1 MNRFLPQILFF
12 AISTFTVNSIA
23 AEWTLEDC
31 LKRAEEASLT
41 LKVSKLSEEQAS
53 VAIKTAKI
61 DRYPSLSANIN
72 NTLYDN
78 PFVEGPLDHYRL
90 SLGISGSVVLWNG
103 GATSLSVE
111 TAQIGKQEAEMRT
124 ALTALNLQVS
134 VLENYYALLTANE
147 KIEVAKKALEISE
160 AEKENQFKLFEAGN
174 ITKRDL
180 VLAEADAAQKKVS
193 LLSAEQAKTNAETS
207 LRQLLEIPREE
218 EFSIKAE
225 NMENLTPD
233 SLEKISSIDSL
244 LKEAKQN
251 NPNLVADSLATLSAE
266 KNVKL
271 AGKNSSISV
280 TLGAQ
285 AGTGLQ
291 AWESDGYK
299 NQLKYGYNHSITL
312 GINIPI
318 IDKGATTNKV
328 LTAQIQSERS
338 KITQQETMKA
348 LENLI
353 EQLYLNA
360 IAAENQWQAALL
372 QVEANEAAFKVADD
386 QKNLGAITY
395 TDYLSYKADLET
407 SKITLTQA
415 KFSALLA
422 RSLLKLYCK

>member
-1 MNRFLPQILFF
+1 MKLPQQKASLIILLIAVSAF
-12 AISTFTVNSIA
+12 AA
-23 AEWTLEDC
+23 DWTLEDC
-31 LKRAEEASLT
+31 LKQAEEASLS
-41 LKVSKLSEEQAS
+41 LKVSKLGEEQAAI
-53 VAIKTAKI
+53 AIKTAKT

-78 PFVEGPLDHYRL
+78 PFVEGPKDHYRL
-90 SLGISGSVVLWNG
+90 SLGISGSIVLWNG

-111 TAQIGKQEAEMRT
+111 TAQIDKQEAEMRT
-124 ALTALNLQVS
+124 ALASLNLRVS
-134 VLENYYALLTANE
+134 VLDAYYAYLTANE
-147 KIEVAKKALEISE
+147 KIEIAKKALEISE

-180 VLAEADAAQKKVS
+180 VLAEADAAQKQVS
-193 LLSAEQAKTNAETS
+193 LLTAEQAKTNAETT

-218 EFSIKAE
+218 EFRIIAE
-225 NMENLTPD
+225 NLDSLTPK
-233 SLEKISSIDSL
+233 SLEEIPSLDSILNLAKSS
-244 LKEAKQN
+244 

-291 AWESDGYK
+291 AWESDGYG
-299 NQLKYGYNHSITL
+299 NQLKYGYNHSVTL

-318 IDKGATTNKV
+318 IDKGSTTNKV
-328 LTAQIQSERS
+328 LNAQIQSERS
-338 KITQQETMKA
+338 KITQQETLKA
-348 LENLI
+348 LENLM

-360 IAAENQWQAALL
+360 MAAENQWKAAML
-372 QVEANEAAFKVADD
+372 QVQANEAAFQVADD

-415 KFSALLA
+415 KYSALLA
-422 RSLLKLYCK
+422 RSLLKLYCE

>member
-1 MNRFLPQILFF
+1 MKLPQQKASLIILLTAVSAF
-12 AISTFTVNSIA
+12 AA
-23 AEWTLEDC
+23 DWTLEDC
-31 LKRAEEASLT
+31 LKRAEEASLS
-41 LKVSKLSEEQAS
+41 LKVSKLGEEQAAI
-53 VAIKTAKI
+53 AIKTAKT

-78 PFVEGPLDHYRL
+78 PFVEGPKDHYRL
-90 SLGISGSVVLWNG
+90 SLGISGSIVLWNG

-111 TAQIGKQEAEMRT
+111 TAQIDKQEAEMRT
-124 ALTALNLQVS
+124 ALASLNLRVS
-134 VLENYYALLTANE
+134 VLDAYYAYLTANE
-147 KIEVAKKALEISE
+147 KIEIAKKALEISE

-180 VLAEADAAQKKVS
+180 VLAEADAAQKQVS
-193 LLSAEQAKTNAETS
+193 LLTAEQAKTNAETT

-218 EFSIKAE
+218 EFRIIAE
-225 NMENLTPD
+225 NLDSLTPE
-233 SLEKISSIDSL
+233 SLEEIPSLDSILNLAKSS
-244 LKEAKQN
+244 

-291 AWESDGYK
+291 AWESDGYG
-299 NQLKYGYNHSITL
+299 NQLKYGYNHSVTL

-318 IDKGATTNKV
+318 IDKGSTTNKV
-328 LTAQIQSERS
+328 LNAQIQSERS
-338 KITQQETMKA
+338 KITQQETLKA
-348 LENLI
+348 LENLM

-360 IAAENQWQAALL
+360 MAAENQWKAAML
-372 QVEANEAAFKVADD
+372 QVQANEAAFQVADD

-415 KFSALLA
+415 KYSALLA
-422 RSLLKLYCK
+422 RSLLKLYCE

>member
-1 MNRFLPQILFF
+1 MKLPQPKTSLIILLTAVSVF
-12 AISTFTVNSIA
+12 AA
-23 AEWTLEDC
+23 DWTLEDC
-31 LKRAEEASLT
+31 LKRAEEASLS
-41 LKVSKLSEEQAS
+41 LKVSKLGEEQAAI
-53 VAIKTAKI
+53 AIKTAKT

-78 PFVEGPLDHYRL
+78 PFVEGPKDHYRL
-90 SLGISGSVVLWNG
+90 SLGISGSIVLWNG

-111 TAQIGKQEAEMRT
+111 TAQIDKQEAEMRT
-124 ALTALNLQVS
+124 ALASLNLRVS
-134 VLENYYALLTANE
+134 VLDAYYAYLTANE
-147 KIEVAKKALEISE
+147 KIEIAKKALEISE

-180 VLAEADAAQKKVS
+180 VLAEADAAQKHVS
-193 LLSAEQAKTNAETS
+193 LLTAEQAKTNAETT

-218 EFSIKAE
+218 EFRIIAE
-225 NMENLTPD
+225 NLDSLTPE
-233 SLEKISSIDSL
+233 SLEEIPSLDSILNLAKSS
-244 LKEAKQN
+244 

-285 AGTGLQ
+285 VGTGLQ
-291 AWESDGYK
+291 AWESDGYG
-299 NQLKYGYNHSITL
+299 NQLKYGYNHSVTL

-318 IDKGATTNKV
+318 IDKGSTTNKV
-328 LTAQIQSERS
+328 LNAQIQSERS
-338 KITQQETMKA
+338 KITQQETLKA
-348 LENLI
+348 LENLM

-360 IAAENQWQAALL
+360 MAAENQWKAAML
-372 QVEANEAAFKVADD
+372 QVQANEAAFQVADD

-415 KFSALLA
+415 KYSALLA
-422 RSLLKLYCK
+422 RSLLKLYCE

>member
-1 MNRFLPQILFF
+1 MKLLQQKASLIILLIAVSAF
-12 AISTFTVNSIA
+12 AA
-23 AEWTLEDC
+23 DWTLEDC
-31 LKRAEEASLT
+31 LKRAEEASLS
-41 LKVSKLSEEQAS
+41 LKVSKLGEEQAAI
-53 VAIKTAKI
+53 AIKTAKT

-78 PFVEGPLDHYRL
+78 PFVEGPKDHYRL
-90 SLGISGSVVLWNG
+90 SLGISGSIVLWNG

-111 TAQIGKQEAEMRT
+111 TAQIDKQEAEMRT
-124 ALTALNLQVS
+124 ALASLNLRVS
-134 VLENYYALLTANE
+134 VLDAYYAYLTANE
-147 KIEVAKKALEISE
+147 KIEIAKKALEISE

-180 VLAEADAAQKKVS
+180 VLAEADAAQKQVS
-193 LLSAEQAKTNAETS
+193 LLTAEQAKINAETT

-218 EFSIKAE
+218 EFRIIAE
-225 NMENLTPD
+225 NLDSLTPE
-233 SLEKISSIDSL
+233 SLEEIPSLDSILNLAKSS
-244 LKEAKQN
+244 

-291 AWESDGYK
+291 AWESDGYG
-299 NQLKYGYNHSITL
+299 NQLKYGYNHSVTL

-318 IDKGATTNKV
+318 IDKGSTTNKV
-328 LTAQIQSERS
+328 LNAQIQSERS
-338 KITQQETMKA
+338 KITQQETLKA
-348 LENLI
+348 LENLM

-360 IAAENQWQAALL
+360 MAAENQWKAAML
-372 QVEANEAAFKVADD
+372 QVQANEAAFQVADD

-415 KFSALLA
+415 KYSALLA
-422 RSLLKLYCK
+422 RSLLKLYCE

>member
-1 MNRFLPQILFF
+1 MKLSQQKASLIILLIAVSAF
-12 AISTFTVNSIA
+12 AA
-23 AEWTLEDC
+23 DWTLEDC
-31 LKRAEEASLT
+31 LKRAEEASLS
-41 LKVSKLSEEQAS
+41 LKVSKLGEEQAAI
-53 VAIKTAKI
+53 AIKTAKT

-78 PFVEGPLDHYRL
+78 PFVEGPKDHYRL
-90 SLGISGSVVLWNG
+90 SLGISGSIILWNG

-111 TAQIGKQEAEMRT
+111 TAQIDKQEAEMRT
-124 ALTALNLQVS
+124 ALASLNLRVS
-134 VLENYYALLTANE
+134 VLDAYYAYLTANE
-147 KIEVAKKALEISE
+147 KIEIAKKALEISE

-180 VLAEADAAQKKVS
+180 VLAEADAAQKQVS
-193 LLSAEQAKTNAETS
+193 LLTAEQAKTNAETT

-218 EFSIKAE
+218 EFRIIAE
-225 NMENLTPD
+225 NLDSLTPE
-233 SLEKISSIDSL
+233 SLEEIPSLDSILNLAKSS
-244 LKEAKQN
+244 

-291 AWESDGYK
+291 AWESDGYG

-318 IDKGATTNKV
+318 IDKGSTTNKV
-328 LTAQIQSERS
+328 LNAQIQSERS
-338 KITQQETMKA
+338 KITQQETLKA
-348 LENLI
+348 LENLM

-360 IAAENQWQAALL
+360 MAAENQWKAAML
-372 QVEANEAAFKVADD
+372 QVQANEAAFQVADD

-415 KFSALLA
+415 KYSALLA
-422 RSLLKLYCK
+422 RSLLKLYCE

>member
-1 MNRFLPQILFF
+1 MKIPQPKASLIILLTAVSVF
-12 AISTFTVNSIA
+12 AA
-23 AEWTLEDC
+23 DWTLEDC
-31 LKRAEEASLT
+31 LKRAEEASLS
-41 LKVSKLSEEQAS
+41 LKVSKLGEEQAAI
-53 VAIKTAKI
+53 AIKTAKT

-78 PFVEGPLDHYRL
+78 PFVEGPKDHYRL
-90 SLGISGSVVLWNG
+90 SLGISGSIVLWNG

-111 TAQIGKQEAEMRT
+111 TAQIDKQEAEMRT
-124 ALTALNLQVS
+124 ALASLNLRVS
-134 VLENYYALLTANE
+134 VLDAYYAYLTANE
-147 KIEVAKKALEISE
+147 KIEIAKKALEISE

-180 VLAEADAAQKKVS
+180 VLAEADAAQKQVS
-193 LLSAEQAKTNAETS
+193 LLTAEQAKTNAETT

-218 EFSIKAE
+218 EFRIIAE
-225 NMENLTPD
+225 NLDSLTPE
-233 SLEKISSIDSL
+233 SLEEIPSLDSILNLAKSS
-244 LKEAKQN
+244 

-291 AWESDGYK
+291 AWESDGYG
-299 NQLKYGYNHSITL
+299 NQLKYGYNHSVTL

-318 IDKGATTNKV
+318 IDKGSTTNKV
-328 LTAQIQSERS
+328 LNAQIQSERS
-338 KITQQETMKA
+338 KITQQETLKA
-348 LENLI
+348 LENLM

-360 IAAENQWQAALL
+360 MAAENQWKAAML
-372 QVEANEAAFKVADD
+372 QVQANEAAFQVADD

-415 KFSALLA
+415 KYSALLA
-422 RSLLKLYCK
+422 RSLLKLYCE

>member
-1 MNRFLPQILFF
+1 MKLPQQKASLIILLIAVSAF
-12 AISTFTVNSIA
+12 AA
-23 AEWTLEDC
+23 DWTLEDC
-31 LKRAEEASLT
+31 LKRAEEASLS
-41 LKVSKLSEEQAS
+41 LKVSKLGEEQAAI
-53 VAIKTAKI
+53 AIKTAKT

-78 PFVEGPLDHYRL
+78 PFVEGPKDHYRL
-90 SLGISGSVVLWNG
+90 SLGISGSIVLWNG

-111 TAQIGKQEAEMRT
+111 TAQIDKQEAEMRT
-124 ALTALNLQVS
+124 ALASLNLRVS
-134 VLENYYALLTANE
+134 VLDAYYAYLTANE
-147 KIEVAKKALEISE
+147 KIEIAKKALEISE

-180 VLAEADAAQKKVS
+180 VLAEADAAQKQVS
-193 LLSAEQAKTNAETS
+193 LLTAEQAKTNAETT
-207 LRQLLEIPREE
+207 LRQLLEITREE
-218 EFSIKAE
+218 EFRIIAE
-225 NMENLTPD
+225 NLDSLTPE
-233 SLEKISSIDSL
+233 SLEEIPSLDSILNLAKSS
-244 LKEAKQN
+244 

-291 AWESDGYK
+291 AWESDGYG
-299 NQLKYGYNHSITL
+299 NQLKYGYNHSVTL

-318 IDKGATTNKV
+318 IDKGSTTNKV
-328 LTAQIQSERS
+328 LNAQIQSERS
-338 KITQQETMKA
+338 KITQQETLKA
-348 LENLI
+348 LENLM

-360 IAAENQWQAALL
+360 MAAENQWKAAML
-372 QVEANEAAFKVADD
+372 QVQANEAAFQVADD

-415 KFSALLA
+415 KYSALLA
-422 RSLLKLYCK
+422 RSLLKLYCE

>member
-1 MNRFLPQILFF
+1 MKLPQPKASLIILLTAVSVF
-12 AISTFTVNSIA
+12 AA
-23 AEWTLEDC
+23 DWTLEDC
-31 LKRAEEASLT
+31 LKRAEEASLS
-41 LKVSKLSEEQAS
+41 LKVSKLGEEQAAI
-53 VAIKTAKI
+53 AIKTAKT

-78 PFVEGPLDHYRL
+78 PFVEGPKDHYRL
-90 SLGISGSVVLWNG
+90 SLGISGSIVLWNG

-111 TAQIGKQEAEMRT
+111 TAQIDKQEAEMRT
-124 ALTALNLQVS
+124 ALASLNLRVS
-134 VLENYYALLTANE
+134 VLDAYYAYLTANE
-147 KIEVAKKALEISE
+147 KIEIAKKALEISE

-180 VLAEADAAQKKVS
+180 VLAEADAAQKQVS
-193 LLSAEQAKTNAETS
+193 LLTAEQAKTNAETT

-218 EFSIKAE
+218 EFRIIAE
-225 NMENLTPD
+225 NLDSLTPE
-233 SLEKISSIDSL
+233 SLEEIPSLDSILNLAKSS
-244 LKEAKQN
+244 

-291 AWESDGYK
+291 AWESDGYV

-318 IDKGATTNKV
+318 IDKGSTTNKV
-328 LTAQIQSERS
+328 LNAQIQSERS
-338 KITQQETMKA
+338 KITQQETLKA
-348 LENLI
+348 LENLM

-360 IAAENQWQAALL
+360 MAAENQWKAAML
-372 QVEANEAAFKVADD
+372 QVQANEAAFQVADD

-415 KFSALLA
+415 KYSALLA
-422 RSLLKLYCK
+422 RSLLKLYCE

>member
-1 MNRFLPQILFF
+1 MKLPQPKASLIILLTAVSVF
-12 AISTFTVNSIA
+12 AA
-23 AEWTLEDC
+23 DWTLEDC
-31 LKRAEEASLT
+31 LKRAEEASLS
-41 LKVSKLSEEQAS
+41 LKVSKLGEEQAAI
-53 VAIKTAKI
+53 AIKTAKT

-78 PFVEGPLDHYRL
+78 PFVEGPKDHYRL
-90 SLGISGSVVLWNG
+90 SLGISGSIVLWNG

-111 TAQIGKQEAEMRT
+111 TAQIDKQEAEMRT
-124 ALTALNLQVS
+124 ALASLNLRVS
-134 VLENYYALLTANE
+134 VLDAYYAYLTANE
-147 KIEVAKKALEISE
+147 KIEIAKKALEISE

-180 VLAEADAAQKKVS
+180 VLAEADAAQKQVS
-193 LLSAEQAKTNAETS
+193 LLTAEQAKTNAETT

-218 EFSIKAE
+218 EFRIIAE
-225 NMENLTPD
+225 NLDSLTPE
-233 SLEKISSIDSL
+233 SLEEIPSLDSILNLAKSS
-244 LKEAKQN
+244 

-291 AWESDGYK
+291 AWESDGYG
-299 NQLKYGYNHSITL
+299 NQLKYGYNHSVTL

-318 IDKGATTNKV
+318 IDKGSTTNKV
-328 LTAQIQSERS
+328 LNAQIQSERS
-338 KITQQETMKA
+338 KITQQETLKA
-348 LENLI
+348 LENLM

-360 IAAENQWQAALL
+360 MAAENQWKAAML
-372 QVEANEAAFKVADD
+372 QVQANEAAFQVADD

-415 KFSALLA
+415 KYSALLA
-422 RSLLKLYCK
+422 RSLLKLYCE

>member
-1 MNRFLPQILFF
+1 MKLLLQKASLIILLIAVSAF
-12 AISTFTVNSIA
+12 AA
-23 AEWTLEDC
+23 DWTLEDC
-31 LKRAEEASLT
+31 LKRAEEASLS
-41 LKVSKLSEEQAS
+41 LKVSKLGEEQAAI
-53 VAIKTAKI
+53 AIKTAKT

-78 PFVEGPLDHYRL
+78 PFVEGPKDHYRL
-90 SLGISGSVVLWNG
+90 SLGISGSIVLWNG

-111 TAQIGKQEAEMRT
+111 TAQIDKQEAEMRT
-124 ALTALNLQVS
+124 ALASLNLRVS
-134 VLENYYALLTANE
+134 VLDAYYAYLTANE
-147 KIEVAKKALEISE
+147 KIEIAKKALEISE

-180 VLAEADAAQKKVS
+180 VLAEADAAQKHVS
-193 LLSAEQAKTNAETS
+193 LLTAEQAKTNAETT

-218 EFSIKAE
+218 EFRIIAE
-225 NMENLTPD
+225 NLDSLTPE
-233 SLEKISSIDSL
+233 SLEEIPSLDSILNLAKSS
-244 LKEAKQN
+244 

-291 AWESDGYK
+291 AWESDGYG
-299 NQLKYGYNHSITL
+299 NQLKYGYNHSVTL

-318 IDKGATTNKV
+318 IDKGSTTNKV
-328 LTAQIQSERS
+328 LNAQIQSERS
-338 KITQQETMKA
+338 KITQQETLKA
-348 LENLI
+348 LENLM

-360 IAAENQWQAALL
+360 MAAENQWKAAML
-372 QVEANEAAFKVADD
+372 QVQANEAAFQVADD

-415 KFSALLA
+415 KYSALLA
-422 RSLLKLYCK
+422 RSLLKLYCE

>member
-1 MNRFLPQILFF
+1 MKLSQQKASLIILLIAVSAF
-12 AISTFTVNSIA
+12 AA
-23 AEWTLEDC
+23 DWTLEDC
-31 LKRAEEASLT
+31 LKRAEEASLS
-41 LKVSKLSEEQAS
+41 LKVSKLGEEQAAI
-53 VAIKTAKI
+53 AIKTAKT

-78 PFVEGPLDHYRL
+78 PFVEGPKDHYRL
-90 SLGISGSVVLWNG
+90 SLGISGSIILWNG

-111 TAQIGKQEAEMRT
+111 TAQIDKQEAEMRT
-124 ALTALNLQVS
+124 ALASLNLRVS
-134 VLENYYALLTANE
+134 VLDAYYAYLTANE
-147 KIEVAKKALEISE
+147 KIEIAKKALEISE

-180 VLAEADAAQKKVS
+180 VLAEADAAQKQVS
-193 LLSAEQAKTNAETS
+193 LLTAEQAKTNAETT

-218 EFSIKAE
+218 EFRIIAE
-225 NMENLTPD
+225 NLDSLTPE
-233 SLEKISSIDSL
+233 SLEEIPSLDSILNLAKSS
-244 LKEAKQN
+244 

-291 AWESDGYK
+291 AWESDGYG
-299 NQLKYGYNHSITL
+299 NQLKYGYNHSVTL

-318 IDKGATTNKV
+318 IDKGSTTNKV
-328 LTAQIQSERS
+328 LNAQIQSERS
-338 KITQQETMKA
+338 KITQQETLKA
-348 LENLI
+348 LENLM

-360 IAAENQWQAALL
+360 MAAENQWKAAML
-372 QVEANEAAFKVADD
+372 QVQANEAAFQVADD

-415 KFSALLA
+415 KYSALLA
-422 RSLLKLYCK
+422 RSLLKLYCE

>member
-1 MNRFLPQILFF
+1 MKLPQQKASLIILLI
-12 AISTFTVNSIA
+12 AISAFA
-23 AEWTLEDC
+23 ADWTLEDC
-31 LKRAEEASLT
+31 LKRAEEASLS
-41 LKVSKLSEEQAS
+41 LKVSKLGEEQAAI
-53 VAIKTAKI
+53 AIKTAKT

-78 PFVEGPLDHYRL
+78 PFVEGPKDHYRL
-90 SLGISGSVVLWNG
+90 SLGISGSIVLWNG

-111 TAQIGKQEAEMRT
+111 TAQIDKQEAEMRT
-124 ALTALNLQVS
+124 ALASLNLRVS
-134 VLENYYALLTANE
+134 VLDAYYAYLTANE
-147 KIEVAKKALEISE
+147 KIEIAKKALEISE

-180 VLAEADAAQKKVS
+180 VLAEADAAQKQVS
-193 LLSAEQAKTNAETS
+193 LLTAEQAKTNAETT

-218 EFSIKAE
+218 EFRIIAE
-225 NMENLTPD
+225 NLDSLTPE
-233 SLEKISSIDSL
+233 SLEEIPSLDSILNLAKSS
-244 LKEAKQN
+244 
-251 NPNLVADSLATLSAE
+251 NPNLVADSLATLSAK

-291 AWESDGYK
+291 AWESDGYG
-299 NQLKYGYNHSITL
+299 NQLKYGYNHSVTL

-318 IDKGATTNKV
+318 IDKGSTTNKV
-328 LTAQIQSERS
+328 LNAQIQSERS
-338 KITQQETMKA
+338 KITQQETLKA
-348 LENLI
+348 LENLM

-360 IAAENQWQAALL
+360 MAAENQWKAAML
-372 QVEANEAAFKVADD
+372 QVQANEAAIQVADD

-415 KFSALLA
+415 KYSALLA

>member
-1 MNRFLPQILFF
+1 MKLPQPKASLIILFTAVSVF
-12 AISTFTVNSIA
+12 AA
-23 AEWTLEDC
+23 DWTLEDC
-31 LKRAEEASLT
+31 LKRAEEASLS
-41 LKVSKLSEEQAS
+41 LKVSKLGEEQAAI
-53 VAIKTAKI
+53 AIKTAKT

-78 PFVEGPLDHYRL
+78 PFVEGPKDHYRL
-90 SLGISGSVVLWNG
+90 SLGISGSIVLWNG

-111 TAQIGKQEAEMRT
+111 TAQIDKQEAEMRT
-124 ALTALNLQVS
+124 ALASLNLRVS
-134 VLENYYALLTANE
+134 VLDAYYAYLTANE
-147 KIEVAKKALEISE
+147 KIEIAKKALEISE

-180 VLAEADAAQKKVS
+180 VLAEADAAQKQVS
-193 LLSAEQAKTNAETS
+193 LLTAEQAKTNAETT

-218 EFSIKAE
+218 EFRIIAE
-225 NMENLTPD
+225 NLDSLTPE
-233 SLEKISSIDSL
+233 SLEEIPSLDSILNLAKSS
-244 LKEAKQN
+244 

-291 AWESDGYK
+291 AWESDGYG
-299 NQLKYGYNHSITL
+299 NQLKYGYNHSVTL

-318 IDKGATTNKV
+318 IDKGSTTNKV
-328 LTAQIQSERS
+328 LNAQIQSERS
-338 KITQQETMKA
+338 KITQQETLKA
-348 LENLI
+348 LENLM

-360 IAAENQWQAALL
+360 MAAENQWKAAML
-372 QVEANEAAFKVADD
+372 QVQANEAAFQVADD

-415 KFSALLA
+415 KYSALLA
-422 RSLLKLYCK
+422 RSLLKLYCE

>member
-1 MNRFLPQILFF
+1 MKLPQPKASLIILLIAVSAF
-12 AISTFTVNSIA
+12 AA
-23 AEWTLEDC
+23 DWTLEDC
-31 LKRAEEASLT
+31 LKRAEEASLS
-41 LKVSKLSEEQAS
+41 LKVSKLGEEQAAI
-53 VAIKTAKI
+53 AIKTAKT

-78 PFVEGPLDHYRL
+78 PFVEGPKDHYRL
-90 SLGISGSVVLWNG
+90 SLGISGSIVLWNG

-111 TAQIGKQEAEMRT
+111 TAQIDKQEAEMRT
-124 ALTALNLQVS
+124 ALASLNLRVS
-134 VLENYYALLTANE
+134 VLDAYYAYLTANE
-147 KIEVAKKALEISE
+147 KIEIAKKALEISE

-180 VLAEADAAQKKVS
+180 VLAEADAAQKQVS
-193 LLSAEQAKTNAETS
+193 LLTAEQAKTNAETT

-218 EFSIKAE
+218 EFRIIAE
-225 NMENLTPD
+225 NLDSLTPE
-233 SLEKISSIDSL
+233 SLEEIPSLDSILNLAKSS
-244 LKEAKQN
+244 

-291 AWESDGYK
+291 AWESDGYG

-318 IDKGATTNKV
+318 IDKGSTTNKV
-328 LTAQIQSERS
+328 LNAQIQSERS
-338 KITQQETMKA
+338 KITQQETLKA
-348 LENLI
+348 LENLM

-360 IAAENQWQAALL
+360 MAAENQWKAAML
-372 QVEANEAAFKVADD
+372 QVQANEAAFQVADD

-415 KFSALLA
+415 KYSALLA
-422 RSLLKLYCK
+422 RSLLKLYCE

>member
-1 MNRFLPQILFF
+1 MKLLQQKASLIILLIAVSAF
-12 AISTFTVNSIA
+12 AA
-23 AEWTLEDC
+23 DWTLEDC
-31 LKRAEEASLT
+31 LKRAEEASLS
-41 LKVSKLSEEQAS
+41 LKVSKLGEEQAAI
-53 VAIKTAKI
+53 AIKTAKT

-78 PFVEGPLDHYRL
+78 PFVEGPKDHYRL
-90 SLGISGSVVLWNG
+90 SLGISGSIVLWNG

-111 TAQIGKQEAEMRT
+111 TAQIDKQEAEMRT
-124 ALTALNLQVS
+124 ALASLNLRVS
-134 VLENYYALLTANE
+134 VLDAYYAYLTANE
-147 KIEVAKKALEISE
+147 KIEITKKALEISE

-180 VLAEADAAQKKVS
+180 VLAEADAAQKHVS
-193 LLSAEQAKTNAETS
+193 LLTAEQAKTNAETT

-218 EFSIKAE
+218 EFRIIAE
-225 NMENLTPD
+225 NLDSLTPE
-233 SLEKISSIDSL
+233 SLEEIPSLDSILNLAKSS
-244 LKEAKQN
+244 

-291 AWESDGYK
+291 AWESDGYG
-299 NQLKYGYNHSITL
+299 NQLKYGYNHSVTL

-318 IDKGATTNKV
+318 IDKGSTTNKV
-328 LTAQIQSERS
+328 LNAQIQSERS
-338 KITQQETMKA
+338 KITQQETLKA
-348 LENLI
+348 LENLM

-360 IAAENQWQAALL
+360 MAAENQWKAAML
-372 QVEANEAAFKVADD
+372 QVQANEAAFQVADD

-415 KFSALLA
+415 KYSALLA
-422 RSLLKLYCK
+422 RSLLKLYCE

>member
-1 MNRFLPQILFF
+1 MKLPQPKASLIILLTAVSVF
-12 AISTFTVNSIA
+12 AA
-23 AEWTLEDC
+23 DWTLEDC
-31 LKRAEEASLT
+31 LKRAEEASLS
-41 LKVSKLSEEQAS
+41 LKVSKLGEEQAAI
-53 VAIKTAKI
+53 AIKTAKT

-78 PFVEGPLDHYRL
+78 PFVEGPKDHYRL
-90 SLGISGSVVLWNG
+90 SLGISGSIVLWNG

-111 TAQIGKQEAEMRT
+111 TAQIDKQEAEMRT
-124 ALTALNLQVS
+124 ALASLNLRVS
-134 VLENYYALLTANE
+134 VLDAYYAYLTANE
-147 KIEVAKKALEISE
+147 KIEIAKKALEISE

-180 VLAEADAAQKKVS
+180 VLAEADAAQKQVS
-193 LLSAEQAKTNAETS
+193 LLTAEQAKTNAETT

-218 EFSIKAE
+218 EFRIIAE
-225 NMENLTPD
+225 NLDSLTPE
-233 SLEKISSIDSL
+233 SLEEIPSLDSILNLAKSS
-244 LKEAKQN
+244 

-291 AWESDGYK
+291 AWESDGYG

-318 IDKGATTNKV
+318 IDKGSTTNKV
-328 LTAQIQSERS
+328 LNAQIQSERS
-338 KITQQETMKA
+338 KITQQETLKA
-348 LENLI
+348 LENLM

-360 IAAENQWQAALL
+360 MAAENQWKAAIL
-372 QVEANEAAFKVADD
+372 QVQANEAAFQVADD

-415 KFSALLA
+415 KYSALLA
-422 RSLLKLYCK
+422 RSLLKLYCE

>member
-1 MNRFLPQILFF
+1 MKLLQQKASLIILLTAVSVF
-12 AISTFTVNSIA
+12 AA
-23 AEWTLEDC
+23 DWTLEDC
-31 LKRAEEASLT
+31 LKRAEEASLS
-41 LKVSKLSEEQAS
+41 LKVSKLGEEQAAI
-53 VAIKTAKI
+53 AIKTAKT

-78 PFVEGPLDHYRL
+78 PFVEGPKDHYRL
-90 SLGISGSVVLWNG
+90 SLGISGSIVLWNG

-111 TAQIGKQEAEMRT
+111 TAQIDKQEAEMRT
-124 ALTALNLQVS
+124 ALASLNLRVS
-134 VLENYYALLTANE
+134 VLDAYYAYLTANE
-147 KIEVAKKALEISE
+147 KIEIAKKALEISE

-180 VLAEADAAQKKVS
+180 VLAEADAAQKQVS
-193 LLSAEQAKTNAETS
+193 LLTAEQAKTNAETT

-218 EFSIKAE
+218 EFRIIAE
-225 NMENLTPD
+225 NLDSLTPE
-233 SLEKISSIDSL
+233 SLEEIPSLDSILNLAKSS
-244 LKEAKQN
+244 

-291 AWESDGYK
+291 AWESDGYG
-299 NQLKYGYNHSITL
+299 NQLKYGYNHSVTL

-318 IDKGATTNKV
+318 IDKGSTTNKV
-328 LTAQIQSERS
+328 LNAQIQSERS
-338 KITQQETMKA
+338 KITQQETLKA
-348 LENLI
+348 LENLM

-360 IAAENQWQAALL
+360 MAAENQWKAAML
-372 QVEANEAAFKVADD
+372 QVQANEAAFQVADD

-415 KFSALLA
+415 KYSALLA
-422 RSLLKLYCK
+422 RSLLKLYCE

>member
-1 MNRFLPQILFF
+1 MKLPQPKASLIILLTAVSVF
-12 AISTFTVNSIA
+12 AA
-23 AEWTLEDC
+23 DWTLEDC
-31 LKRAEEASLT
+31 LKRAEEASLS
-41 LKVSKLSEEQAS
+41 LKVSKLGEEQAAI
-53 VAIKTAKI
+53 AIKTAKT

-78 PFVEGPLDHYRL
+78 PFVEGPKDHYRL
-90 SLGISGSVVLWNG
+90 SLGISGSIVLWNG

-111 TAQIGKQEAEMRT
+111 TAQIDKQEAEMRT
-124 ALTALNLQVS
+124 ALASLNLRVS
-134 VLENYYALLTANE
+134 VLDAYYAYLTANE
-147 KIEVAKKALEISE
+147 KIEIAKKALEISE

-180 VLAEADAAQKKVS
+180 VLAEADAAQKQVS
-193 LLSAEQAKTNAETS
+193 LLTAEQAKTNAETT

-218 EFSIKAE
+218 EFRIIAE
-225 NMENLTPD
+225 NLDSLTPE
-233 SLEKISSIDSL
+233 SLEEIPSLDSILNLAKSS
-244 LKEAKQN
+244 

-291 AWESDGYK
+291 AWESDGYG
-299 NQLKYGYNHSITL
+299 NQLKYGYNHSVTL

-318 IDKGATTNKV
+318 IDKGSTTNKV
-328 LTAQIQSERS
+328 LNAQIQSERS
-338 KITQQETMKA
+338 KITQQETLKA
-348 LENLI
+348 LENLM

-360 IAAENQWQAALL
+360 MAAENQWKAAML
-372 QVEANEAAFKVADD
+372 QVQANEAAFQVADD

-415 KFSALLA
+415 KYSALLA

>member
-1 MNRFLPQILFF
+1 MKLPQQKASLIILLIAVSAF
-12 AISTFTVNSIA
+12 AA
-23 AEWTLEDC
+23 DWTLEDC
-31 LKRAEEASLT
+31 LKRAEEASLS
-41 LKVSKLSEEQAS
+41 LKVSKLGEEQAAI
-53 VAIKTAKI
+53 AIKTAKT

-78 PFVEGPLDHYRL
+78 PFVEGPKDHYRL
-90 SLGISGSVVLWNG
+90 SLGISGSIVLWNG

-111 TAQIGKQEAEMRT
+111 TAQIDKQEAEMRT
-124 ALTALNLQVS
+124 ALASLNLRVS
-134 VLENYYALLTANE
+134 VLDAYYAYLTANE
-147 KIEVAKKALEISE
+147 KIEIAKKALEISE

-180 VLAEADAAQKKVS
+180 VLAEADAAQKQVS
-193 LLSAEQAKTNAETS
+193 LLTAEQAKTNAETT

-218 EFSIKAE
+218 EFRIIAE
-225 NMENLTPD
+225 NLDSLTPE
-233 SLEKISSIDSL
+233 SLEEIPSLDSILNLAKSS
-244 LKEAKQN
+244 

-291 AWESDGYK
+291 AWESDGYG

-318 IDKGATTNKV
+318 IDKGSTTNKV
-328 LTAQIQSERS
+328 LNAQIQSERS
-338 KITQQETMKA
+338 KITQQETLKA
-348 LENLI
+348 LENLM

-360 IAAENQWQAALL
+360 MAAENQWKAAML
-372 QVEANEAAFKVADD
+372 QVQANEAAFQVADD

-415 KFSALLA
+415 KYSALLA
-422 RSLLKLYCK
+422 RSLLKLYCE

>member
-1 MNRFLPQILFF
+1 MKLPQPKASLIILLTAVSVF
-12 AISTFTVNSIA
+12 AA
-23 AEWTLEDC
+23 DWTLEDC
-31 LKRAEEASLT
+31 LKRAEEASLS
-41 LKVSKLSEEQAS
+41 LKVSKLGEEQAAI
-53 VAIKTAKI
+53 AIKTAKT

-78 PFVEGPLDHYRL
+78 PFVEGPKDHYRL
-90 SLGISGSVVLWNG
+90 SLGISGSIVLWNG

-111 TAQIGKQEAEMRT
+111 TAQIDKQEAEMRT
-124 ALTALNLQVS
+124 ALASLNLRVS
-134 VLENYYALLTANE
+134 VLDAYYAYLTANE
-147 KIEVAKKALEISE
+147 KIEIAKKALEISE

-180 VLAEADAAQKKVS
+180 VLAEADAAQKQVS
-193 LLSAEQAKTNAETS
+193 LLTAEQAKTNAETT

-218 EFSIKAE
+218 EFRIIAE
-225 NMENLTPD
+225 NLDSLTPE
-233 SLEKISSIDSL
+233 SLEEIPSLDSILSLAKSS
-244 LKEAKQN
+244 

-291 AWESDGYK
+291 AWESDGYG

-318 IDKGATTNKV
+318 IDKGSTTNKV
-328 LTAQIQSERS
+328 LNAQIQSERS
-338 KITQQETMKA
+338 KITQQETLKA
-348 LENLI
+348 LENLM

-360 IAAENQWQAALL
+360 MAAENQWKAAML
-372 QVEANEAAFKVADD
+372 QVQANEAAFQVADD

-415 KFSALLA
+415 KYSALLA
-422 RSLLKLYCK
+422 RSLLKLYCE

>member
-1 MNRFLPQILFF
+1 MKLPQPKASLIILLTAVSVF
-12 AISTFTVNSIA
+12 AA
-23 AEWTLEDC
+23 DWTLEDC
-31 LKRAEEASLT
+31 LKRAEEASLS
-41 LKVSKLSEEQAS
+41 LKVSKLGEEQAAI
-53 VAIKTAKI
+53 AIKTAKT

-78 PFVEGPLDHYRL
+78 PFVEGPKDHYRL
-90 SLGISGSVVLWNG
+90 SLGISGSIVLWNG

-111 TAQIGKQEAEMRT
+111 TAQIDKQEAEMRT
-124 ALTALNLQVS
+124 ALASLNLRVS
-134 VLENYYALLTANE
+134 VLDAYYAYLTANE
-147 KIEVAKKALEISE
+147 KIEIAKKALEISE

-180 VLAEADAAQKKVS
+180 VLAEADAAQKQVS
-193 LLSAEQAKTNAETS
+193 LLTAEQAKTNAETT

-218 EFSIKAE
+218 EFRIIAE
-225 NMENLTPD
+225 NLDSLTPE
-233 SLEKISSIDSL
+233 SLEEIPSLDSILNLAKSS
-244 LKEAKQN
+244 

-291 AWESDGYK
+291 AWESDGYG

-318 IDKGATTNKV
+318 IDKGSTTNKV
-328 LTAQIQSERS
+328 LNAQIQSERS
-338 KITQQETMKA
+338 KITQQETLKA
-348 LENLI
+348 LENLM

-360 IAAENQWQAALL
+360 MAAENQWKAAML
-372 QVEANEAAFKVADD
+372 QVQANEAAFQVADD

-415 KFSALLA
+415 KYSALLA
-422 RSLLKLYCK
+422 RSLLKLYCE

>member
-1 MNRFLPQILFF
+1 MKLSQQKASLIILLIAVSAF
-12 AISTFTVNSIA
+12 AA
-23 AEWTLEDC
+23 DWTLEDC
-31 LKRAEEASLT
+31 LKRAEEASLS
-41 LKVSKLSEEQAS
+41 LKVSKLGEEQAAI
-53 VAIKTAKI
+53 AIKTAKT

-78 PFVEGPLDHYRL
+78 PFVEGPKDHYRL
-90 SLGISGSVVLWNG
+90 SLGISGSIILWNG

-111 TAQIGKQEAEMRT
+111 TAQIDKQEAEMRT
-124 ALTALNLQVS
+124 ALASLNLRVS
-134 VLENYYALLTANE
+134 VLDAYYAYLTANE
-147 KIEVAKKALEISE
+147 KIEIAKKALEISE

-180 VLAEADAAQKKVS
+180 VLAEADAAQKQVS
-193 LLSAEQAKTNAETS
+193 LLTAEQAKTNAETT

-218 EFSIKAE
+218 EFRIIAE
-225 NMENLTPD
+225 NLDSLTPE
-233 SLEKISSIDSL
+233 SLEEIPSLDSILNLAKSS
-244 LKEAKQN
+244 

-291 AWESDGYK
+291 AWESDGYG
-299 NQLKYGYNHSITL
+299 NQLKYGYNHSVTL

-318 IDKGATTNKV
+318 IDKGSTTNKV
-328 LTAQIQSERS
+328 LNAQIQSERS
-338 KITQQETMKA
+338 KITQQETLKA
-348 LENLI
+348 LENLM

-360 IAAENQWQAALL
+360 MAAENQWKAAML
-372 QVEANEAAFKVADD
+372 QVQANEAAFQVADD

-415 KFSALLA
+415 KYSALLA

>member
-1 MNRFLPQILFF
+1 MKLLQQKASLIILLIAVSAF
-12 AISTFTVNSIA
+12 AA
-23 AEWTLEDC
+23 DWTLEDC
-31 LKRAEEASLT
+31 LKRAEEASLS
-41 LKVSKLSEEQAS
+41 LKVSKLGEEQAAI
-53 VAIKTAKI
+53 AIKTAKT

-78 PFVEGPLDHYRL
+78 PFVEGPKDHYRL
-90 SLGISGSVVLWNG
+90 SLGISGSIVLWNG

-111 TAQIGKQEAEMRT
+111 TAQIDKQEAEMRT
-124 ALTALNLQVS
+124 ALASLNLRVS
-134 VLENYYALLTANE
+134 VLDAYYAYLTANE
-147 KIEVAKKALEISE
+147 KIEIAKKALEISE

-180 VLAEADAAQKKVS
+180 VLAEADAAQKQVS
-193 LLSAEQAKTNAETS
+193 LLTAEQAKTNAETT

-218 EFSIKAE
+218 EFRIIAE
-225 NMENLTPD
+225 NLDSLTPE
-233 SLEKISSIDSL
+233 SLEEIPSLDSILNLAKSS
-244 LKEAKQN
+244 

-291 AWESDGYK
+291 AWESDGYG

-318 IDKGATTNKV
+318 IDKGSTTNKV
-328 LTAQIQSERS
+328 LNAQIQSERS
-338 KITQQETMKA
+338 KITQQETLKA
-348 LENLI
+348 LENLM

-360 IAAENQWQAALL
+360 MAAENQWKAAML
-372 QVEANEAAFKVADD
+372 QVQANEAAFQVADD

-415 KFSALLA
+415 KYSALLA
-422 RSLLKLYCK
+422 RSLLKLYCE

>member
-1 MNRFLPQILFF
+1 MKLPQQKASLIILLIAVSAF
-12 AISTFTVNSIA
+12 AA
-23 AEWTLEDC
+23 DWTLEDC
-31 LKRAEEASLT
+31 LKRAEEASLS
-41 LKVSKLSEEQAS
+41 LKVSKLGEEQAAI
-53 VAIKTAKI
+53 AIKTAKT

-78 PFVEGPLDHYRL
+78 PFVEGPKDHYRL
-90 SLGISGSVVLWNG
+90 SLGISGSIVLWNG

-111 TAQIGKQEAEMRT
+111 TAQIDKQEAEMRT
-124 ALTALNLQVS
+124 ALASLNLRVS
-134 VLENYYALLTANE
+134 VLDAYYAYLTANE
-147 KIEVAKKALEISE
+147 KIEIAKKALEISE

-180 VLAEADAAQKKVS
+180 VLAEADAAQKQVS
-193 LLSAEQAKTNAETS
+193 LLTAEQAKTNAETT

-218 EFSIKAE
+218 EFRIIAE
-225 NMENLTPD
+225 NLDSLTPK
-233 SLEKISSIDSL
+233 SLEEIPSLDSILNLAKSS
-244 LKEAKQN
+244 

-291 AWESDGYK
+291 AWESDGYG
-299 NQLKYGYNHSITL
+299 NQLKYGYNHSVTL

-318 IDKGATTNKV
+318 IDKGSTTNKV
-328 LTAQIQSERS
+328 LNAQIQSERS
-338 KITQQETMKA
+338 KITQQETLKA
-348 LENLI
+348 LENLM

-360 IAAENQWQAALL
+360 MAAENQWKTAML
-372 QVEANEAAFKVADD
+372 QVQANEAAFQVADD

-415 KFSALLA
+415 KYSALLA
-422 RSLLKLYCK
+422 RSLLKLYCE

>member
-1 MNRFLPQILFF
+1 MKLLQQKASLIILLIAVSAF
-12 AISTFTVNSIA
+12 AA
-23 AEWTLEDC
+23 DWTLEDC
-31 LKRAEEASLT
+31 LKRAEEASLS
-41 LKVSKLSEEQAS
+41 LKVSKLGEEQAAI
-53 VAIKTAKI
+53 AIKTAKT

-78 PFVEGPLDHYRL
+78 PFVEGPKDHYRL
-90 SLGISGSVVLWNG
+90 SLGISGSIILWNG

-111 TAQIGKQEAEMRT
+111 TAQIDKQEAEMRT
-124 ALTALNLQVS
+124 ALASLNLRVS
-134 VLENYYALLTANE
+134 VLDAYYAYLTANE
-147 KIEVAKKALEISE
+147 KIEIAKKALEISE

-180 VLAEADAAQKKVS
+180 VLAEADAAQKQVS
-193 LLSAEQAKTNAETS
+193 LLTAEQAKTNAETT

-218 EFSIKAE
+218 EFRIIAE
-225 NMENLTPD
+225 NLDSLTPE
-233 SLEKISSIDSL
+233 SLEEIPSLDSILNLAKSS
-244 LKEAKQN
+244 

-291 AWESDGYK
+291 AWESDGYG

-318 IDKGATTNKV
+318 IDKGSTTNKV
-328 LTAQIQSERS
+328 LNAQIQSERS
-338 KITQQETMKA
+338 KITQQETLKA
-348 LENLI
+348 LENLM

-360 IAAENQWQAALL
+360 MAAENQWKAAML
-372 QVEANEAAFKVADD
+372 QVQANEAAFQVADD

-415 KFSALLA
+415 KYSALLA
-422 RSLLKLYCK
+422 RSLLKLYCE

>member
-1 MNRFLPQILFF
+1 MKLPQPKASLIILLTAVSVF
-12 AISTFTVNSIA
+12 AA
-23 AEWTLEDC
+23 DWTLEDC
-31 LKRAEEASLT
+31 LKRAEEASLS
-41 LKVSKLSEEQAS
+41 LKVSKLGEEQAAI
-53 VAIKTAKI
+53 AIKTAKT

-78 PFVEGPLDHYRL
+78 PFVEGPKDHYRL
-90 SLGISGSVVLWNG
+90 SLGISGSIILWNG

-111 TAQIGKQEAEMRT
+111 TAQIDKQEAEMRT
-124 ALTALNLQVS
+124 ALASLNLRVS
-134 VLENYYALLTANE
+134 VLDAYYAYLTANE
-147 KIEVAKKALEISE
+147 KIEIAKKALEISE

-180 VLAEADAAQKKVS
+180 VLAEADAAQKQVS
-193 LLSAEQAKTNAETS
+193 LLTAEQAKTNAETT

-218 EFSIKAE
+218 EFRIIAE
-225 NMENLTPD
+225 NLDSLTPE
-233 SLEKISSIDSL
+233 SLEEIPSLDSILNLAKSS
-244 LKEAKQN
+244 

-291 AWESDGYK
+291 AWESDGYG
-299 NQLKYGYNHSITL
+299 NQLKYGYNHSVTL

-318 IDKGATTNKV
+318 IDKGSTTNKV
-328 LTAQIQSERS
+328 LNAQIQSERS
-338 KITQQETMKA
+338 KITQQETLKA
-348 LENLI
+348 LENLM

-360 IAAENQWQAALL
+360 MAAENQWKAAML
-372 QVEANEAAFKVADD
+372 QVQANEAAFQVADD
-386 QKNLGAITY
+386 QRNLGAITY

-415 KFSALLA
+415 KYSALLA
-422 RSLLKLYCK
+422 RSLLKLYCE

>member
-1 MNRFLPQILFF
+1 MKLLQQKASLIILLIAVSAF
-12 AISTFTVNSIA
+12 AA
-23 AEWTLEDC
+23 DWTLEDC
-31 LKRAEEASLT
+31 LKRAEEASLS
-41 LKVSKLSEEQAS
+41 LKVSKLGEEQAAI
-53 VAIKTAKI
+53 AIKTAKT

-78 PFVEGPLDHYRL
+78 PFVEGPKDHYRL
-90 SLGISGSVVLWNG
+90 SLGISGSIILWNG

-111 TAQIGKQEAEMRT
+111 TAQIDKQEAEMRT
-124 ALTALNLQVS
+124 ALASLNLRVS
-134 VLENYYALLTANE
+134 VLDAYYAYLTANE
-147 KIEVAKKALEISE
+147 KIEIAKKALEISE

-180 VLAEADAAQKKVS
+180 VLAEADAAQKQVS
-193 LLSAEQAKTNAETS
+193 LLTAEQAKTNAETT

-218 EFSIKAE
+218 EFRIIAE
-225 NMENLTPD
+225 NLDSLTPE
-233 SLEKISSIDSL
+233 SLEEIPSLDSILNLAKSS
-244 LKEAKQN
+244 

-291 AWESDGYK
+291 AWESDGYG
-299 NQLKYGYNHSITL
+299 NQLKYGYNHSVTL

-318 IDKGATTNKV
+318 IDKGSTTNKV
-328 LTAQIQSERS
+328 LNAQIQSERS
-338 KITQQETMKA
+338 KITQQETLKA
-348 LENLI
+348 LENLM

-360 IAAENQWQAALL
+360 MAAENQWKAAML
-372 QVEANEAAFKVADD
+372 QVQANEAAFQVADD

-415 KFSALLA
+415 KYSALLA

>member
-1 MNRFLPQILFF
+1 MKLPQPKASLIILLTAVSAF
-12 AISTFTVNSIA
+12 AA
-23 AEWTLEDC
+23 DWTLEDC
-31 LKRAEEASLT
+31 LKRAEEASLS
-41 LKVSKLSEEQAS
+41 LKVSKLGEEQAAI
-53 VAIKTAKI
+53 AIKTAKT

-78 PFVEGPLDHYRL
+78 PFVEGPKDHYRL
-90 SLGISGSVVLWNG
+90 SLGISGSIILWNG

-111 TAQIGKQEAEMRT
+111 TAQIDKQEAEMRT
-124 ALTALNLQVS
+124 ALASLNLRVS
-134 VLENYYALLTANE
+134 VLDAYYAYLTANE
-147 KIEVAKKALEISE
+147 KIEIAKKALEISE

-180 VLAEADAAQKKVS
+180 VLAEADAAQKQVS
-193 LLSAEQAKTNAETS
+193 LLTAEQAKTNAETT

-218 EFSIKAE
+218 EFRIIAE
-225 NMENLTPD
+225 NLDSLTPE
-233 SLEKISSIDSL
+233 SLEEIPSLDSILNLAKSS
-244 LKEAKQN
+244 

-291 AWESDGYK
+291 AWESDGYG

-318 IDKGATTNKV
+318 IDKGSTTNKV
-328 LTAQIQSERS
+328 LNAQIQSERS
-338 KITQQETMKA
+338 KITQQETLKA
-348 LENLI
+348 LENLM

-360 IAAENQWQAALL
+360 MAAENQWKAAML
-372 QVEANEAAFKVADD
+372 QVQANEAAFQVADD

-415 KFSALLA
+415 KYSALLA
-422 RSLLKLYCK
+422 RSLLKLYCE

>member
-1 MNRFLPQILFF
+1 MKLPQPKASLIILLTAVSVF
-12 AISTFTVNSIA
+12 AA
-23 AEWTLEDC
+23 DWTLEDC
-31 LKRAEEASLT
+31 LKRAEEASLS
-41 LKVSKLSEEQAS
+41 LKVSKLGEEQAAI
-53 VAIKTAKI
+53 AIKTAKT

-78 PFVEGPLDHYRL
+78 PFVEGPKDHYRL
-90 SLGISGSVVLWNG
+90 SLGISGSIVLWNG

-111 TAQIGKQEAEMRT
+111 TAQIDKQEAEMRT
-124 ALTALNLQVS
+124 ALASLNLRVS
-134 VLENYYALLTANE
+134 VLDAYYAYLTANE
-147 KIEVAKKALEISE
+147 KIEIAKKALEISE

-180 VLAEADAAQKKVS
+180 VLAEADAAQKQVS
-193 LLSAEQAKTNAETS
+193 LLTAEQAKTNAETT

-218 EFSIKAE
+218 EFRIIAE
-225 NMENLTPD
+225 NLDSLTPE
-233 SLEKISSIDSL
+233 SLEEIPSLDSILSLAKSS
-244 LKEAKQN
+244 

-291 AWESDGYK
+291 AWESDGYG
-299 NQLKYGYNHSITL
+299 NQLKYGYNHSVTL

-318 IDKGATTNKV
+318 IDKGSTTNKV
-328 LTAQIQSERS
+328 LNAQIQSERS
-338 KITQQETMKA
+338 KITQQETLKA
-348 LENLI
+348 LENLM

-360 IAAENQWQAALL
+360 MAAENQWKAAML
-372 QVEANEAAFKVADD
+372 QVQANEAAFQVADD

-415 KFSALLA
+415 KYSALLA
-422 RSLLKLYCK
+422 RSLLKLYCE

>member
-1 MNRFLPQILFF
+1 MKLPQPKASLIILLTAASVF
-12 AISTFTVNSIA
+12 AA
-23 AEWTLEDC
+23 DWTLEDC
-31 LKRAEEASLT
+31 LKRAEEASLS
-41 LKVSKLSEEQAS
+41 LKVSKLDEEQAAI
-53 VAIKTAKI
+53 AIKTAKT

-78 PFVEGPLDHYRL
+78 PFVEGPKDHYRL
-90 SLGISGSVVLWNG
+90 SLGISGSIVLWNG

-111 TAQIGKQEAEMRT
+111 TAQIDKQEAEMRT
-124 ALTALNLQVS
+124 ALASLNLRVS
-134 VLENYYALLTANE
+134 VLDAYYAYLTANE
-147 KIEVAKKALEISE
+147 KIEIAKKALEISE

-180 VLAEADAAQKKVS
+180 VLAEADAAQKQVS
-193 LLSAEQAKTNAETS
+193 LLTAEQAKTNAETT

-218 EFSIKAE
+218 EFRIIAE
-225 NMENLTPD
+225 NLDSLTPE
-233 SLEKISSIDSL
+233 SLEEIPSLDSILNLAKSS
-244 LKEAKQN
+244 

-291 AWESDGYK
+291 AWESDGYG
-299 NQLKYGYNHSITL
+299 NQLKYGYNHSVTL

-318 IDKGATTNKV
+318 IDKGSTTNKV
-328 LTAQIQSERS
+328 LNAQIQSERS
-338 KITQQETMKA
+338 KITQQETLKA
-348 LENLI
+348 LENLM

-360 IAAENQWQAALL
+360 MAAENQWKAAML
-372 QVEANEAAFKVADD
+372 QVQANEAAFQVADD

-415 KFSALLA
+415 KYSALLA
-422 RSLLKLYCK
+422 KSLLKLYCE

>member
-1 MNRFLPQILFF
+1 MKLPQPKASLIILLTAVSAF
-12 AISTFTVNSIA
+12 AA
-23 AEWTLEDC
+23 DWTLEDC
-31 LKRAEEASLT
+31 LKRAEEASLS
-41 LKVSKLSEEQAS
+41 LKVSKLGEEQAAI
-53 VAIKTAKI
+53 AIKTAKT

-78 PFVEGPLDHYRL
+78 PFVEGPKDHYRL
-90 SLGISGSVVLWNG
+90 SLGISGSIVLWNG

-111 TAQIGKQEAEMRT
+111 TAQIDKQEAEMRT
-124 ALTALNLQVS
+124 ALASLNLRVS
-134 VLENYYALLTANE
+134 VLDAYYAYLTANE
-147 KIEVAKKALEISE
+147 KIEIAKKALEISE

-180 VLAEADAAQKKVS
+180 VLAEADAAQKQVS
-193 LLSAEQAKTNAETS
+193 LLTAEQAKTNAETT

-218 EFSIKAE
+218 EFRIIAE
-225 NMENLTPD
+225 NLDSLTPE
-233 SLEKISSIDSL
+233 SLEEIPSLDSILNLAKSS
-244 LKEAKQN
+244 

-291 AWESDGYK
+291 AWESDGYG
-299 NQLKYGYNHSITL
+299 NQLKYGYNHSVTL

-318 IDKGATTNKV
+318 IDKGSTTNKV
-328 LTAQIQSERS
+328 LNAQIQSERS
-338 KITQQETMKA
+338 KITQQETLKA
-348 LENLI
+348 LENLM

-360 IAAENQWQAALL
+360 MAAENQWKAAML
-372 QVEANEAAFKVADD
+372 QVQANEAAFQVADD

-415 KFSALLA
+415 KYSALLA
-422 RSLLKLYCK
+422 RSLLKLYCE

>member
-1 MNRFLPQILFF
+1 MKLPQQKASLIILLTAVSVF
-12 AISTFTVNSIA
+12 AA
-23 AEWTLEDC
+23 DWTLEDC
-31 LKRAEEASLT
+31 LKRAEEASLS
-41 LKVSKLSEEQAS
+41 LKVSKLGEEQAAI
-53 VAIKTAKI
+53 AIKTAKT

-78 PFVEGPLDHYRL
+78 PFVEGPKDHYRL
-90 SLGISGSVVLWNG
+90 SLGISGSIVLWNG

-111 TAQIGKQEAEMRT
+111 TAHIDKQEAEMRT
-124 ALTALNLQVS
+124 ALASLNLRVS
-134 VLENYYALLTANE
+134 VLDAYYAYLTANE
-147 KIEVAKKALEISE
+147 KIEIAKKALEISE

-180 VLAEADAAQKKVS
+180 VLAEADAAQKQVS
-193 LLSAEQAKTNAETS
+193 LLTAEQAKTNAETT

-218 EFSIKAE
+218 EFRIIAE
-225 NMENLTPD
+225 NLDSLTPE
-233 SLEKISSIDSL
+233 SLEEIPSLDSILNLAKSS
-244 LKEAKQN
+244 

-291 AWESDGYK
+291 AWESDGYG
-299 NQLKYGYNHSITL
+299 NQLKYGYNHSVTL

-318 IDKGATTNKV
+318 IDKGSTTNKV
-328 LTAQIQSERS
+328 LNAQIQSERS
-338 KITQQETMKA
+338 KITQQETLKA
-348 LENLI
+348 LENLM

-360 IAAENQWQAALL
+360 MAAENQWKAAML
-372 QVEANEAAFKVADD
+372 QVQANEAAFQVADD

-415 KFSALLA
+415 KYSALLA
-422 RSLLKLYCK
+422 RSLLKLYCE

>member
-1 MNRFLPQILFF
+1 MKLPQPKASLIILLIAVSAF
-12 AISTFTVNSIA
+12 AA
-23 AEWTLEDC
+23 DWTLEDC
-31 LKRAEEASLT
+31 LKRAEEASLS
-41 LKVSKLSEEQAS
+41 LKVSKLGEEQAAI
-53 VAIKTAKI
+53 AIKTAKT

-78 PFVEGPLDHYRL
+78 PFVEGPKDHYRL
-90 SLGISGSVVLWNG
+90 SLGISGSIVLWNG

-111 TAQIGKQEAEMRT
+111 TAQIDKQEAEMRT
-124 ALTALNLQVS
+124 ALASLNLRVS
-134 VLENYYALLTANE
+134 VLDAYYAYLTANE
-147 KIEVAKKALEISE
+147 KIEIAKKALEISE

-180 VLAEADAAQKKVS
+180 VLAEADAAQKQVS
-193 LLSAEQAKTNAETS
+193 LLTAEQAKTNAETT

-218 EFSIKAE
+218 EFRIIAE
-225 NMENLTPD
+225 NLDSLTPE
-233 SLEKISSIDSL
+233 SLEEIPSLDSIL
-244 LKEAKQN
+244 NLAKN
-251 NPNLVADSLATLSAE
+251 SNPNLVADSLATLSAE

-291 AWESDGYK
+291 AWESDGYG
-299 NQLKYGYNHSITL
+299 NQLKYGYNHSVTL

-318 IDKGATTNKV
+318 IDKGSTTNKV
-328 LTAQIQSERS
+328 LNAQIQSERS
-338 KITQQETMKA
+338 KITQQETLKA
-348 LENLI
+348 LENLM

-360 IAAENQWQAALL
+360 MAAENQWKAAML
-372 QVEANEAAFKVADD
+372 QVQANEAAFQVADD

-415 KFSALLA
+415 KYSALLA
-422 RSLLKLYCK
+422 RSLLKLYCE

>member
-1 MNRFLPQILFF
+1 MKLPQQKASLIILLIAVSAF
-12 AISTFTVNSIA
+12 AA
-23 AEWTLEDC
+23 DWTLEDC
-31 LKRAEEASLT
+31 LKRAEEASLS
-41 LKVSKLSEEQAS
+41 LKVSKLGEEQAAI
-53 VAIKTAKI
+53 AIKTAKT

-78 PFVEGPLDHYRL
+78 PFVEGPKDHYRL
-90 SLGISGSVVLWNG
+90 SLGISGSIVLWNG

-111 TAQIGKQEAEMRT
+111 TAQIDKQEAEMRT
-124 ALTALNLQVS
+124 ALASLNLRVS
-134 VLENYYALLTANE
+134 VLDAYYAYLTANE
-147 KIEVAKKALEISE
+147 KIEITKKALEISE

-180 VLAEADAAQKKVS
+180 VLAEADAAQKHVS
-193 LLSAEQAKTNAETS
+193 LLTAEQAKTNAETT

-218 EFSIKAE
+218 EFRIIAE
-225 NMENLTPD
+225 NLDSLTPE
-233 SLEKISSIDSL
+233 SLEEIPSLDSILNLAKSS
-244 LKEAKQN
+244 

-291 AWESDGYK
+291 AWESDGYG
-299 NQLKYGYNHSITL
+299 NQLKYGYNHSVTL

-318 IDKGATTNKV
+318 IDKGSTTNKV
-328 LTAQIQSERS
+328 LNAQIQSERS
-338 KITQQETMKA
+338 KITQQETLKA
-348 LENLI
+348 LENLM

-360 IAAENQWQAALL
+360 MAAENQWKAAML
-372 QVEANEAAFKVADD
+372 QVQANEAAFQVADD

-415 KFSALLA
+415 KYSALLA
-422 RSLLKLYCK
+422 RSLLKLYCE

>member
-1 MNRFLPQILFF
+1 MKLPQQKASLIILLIAVSAF
-12 AISTFTVNSIA
+12 AA
-23 AEWTLEDC
+23 DWTLEDC
-31 LKRAEEASLT
+31 LKQAEEASLS
-41 LKVSKLSEEQAS
+41 LKVSKLGEEQAAI
-53 VAIKTAKI
+53 AIKTAKT

-78 PFVEGPLDHYRL
+78 PFVEGPKDHYRL
-90 SLGISGSVVLWNG
+90 SLGISGSIVLWNG

-111 TAQIGKQEAEMRT
+111 TAQIDKQEAEMRT
-124 ALTALNLQVS
+124 ALASLNLRVS
-134 VLENYYALLTANE
+134 VLDAYYAYLTANE
-147 KIEVAKKALEISE
+147 KIEIAKKALEISE

-180 VLAEADAAQKKVS
+180 VLAEADAAQKQVS
-193 LLSAEQAKTNAETS
+193 LLTAEQAKTNAETT

-218 EFSIKAE
+218 EFRIIAE
-225 NMENLTPD
+225 NLDSLTPE
-233 SLEKISSIDSL
+233 SLEEIPSLDSILNLAKSS
-244 LKEAKQN
+244 

-291 AWESDGYK
+291 AWESDGYG
-299 NQLKYGYNHSITL
+299 NQLKYGYNHSVTL

-318 IDKGATTNKV
+318 IDKGSTTNKV
-328 LTAQIQSERS
+328 LNAQIQSERS
-338 KITQQETMKA
+338 KITQQETLKA
-348 LENLI
+348 LENLM

-360 IAAENQWQAALL
+360 MAAENQWKAAML
-372 QVEANEAAFKVADD
+372 QVQANEAAFQVADD

-415 KFSALLA
+415 KYSALLA
-422 RSLLKLYCK
+422 RSLLKLYCE

>member
-1 MNRFLPQILFF
+1 MKLPQQKASLIILLIAVSAF
-12 AISTFTVNSIA
+12 AA
-23 AEWTLEDC
+23 DWTLEDC
-31 LKRAEEASLT
+31 LKRAEEASLS
-41 LKVSKLSEEQAS
+41 LKVSKLGEEQAAI
-53 VAIKTAKI
+53 AIKTAKT

-78 PFVEGPLDHYRL
+78 PFVEGPKDHYRL
-90 SLGISGSVVLWNG
+90 SLGISGSIVLWNG

-111 TAQIGKQEAEMRT
+111 TAQIDKQEAEMRT
-124 ALTALNLQVS
+124 ALASLNLRVS
-134 VLENYYALLTANE
+134 VLDAYYAYLTANE
-147 KIEVAKKALEISE
+147 KIEIAKKALEISE

-180 VLAEADAAQKKVS
+180 VLAEADAAQKQVS
-193 LLSAEQAKTNAETS
+193 LLTAEQAKTNAETT

-218 EFSIKAE
+218 EFRIIAE
-225 NMENLTPD
+225 NLDSLTPE
-233 SLEKISSIDSL
+233 SLEENPSLDSILNLAKSS
-244 LKEAKQN
+244 

-291 AWESDGYK
+291 AWESDGYG
-299 NQLKYGYNHSITL
+299 NQLKYGYNHSVTL

-318 IDKGATTNKV
+318 IDKGSTTNKV
-328 LTAQIQSERS
+328 LNAQIQSERS
-338 KITQQETMKA
+338 KITQQETLKA
-348 LENLI
+348 LENLM

-360 IAAENQWQAALL
+360 MAAENQWKAAML
-372 QVEANEAAFKVADD
+372 QVQANEAAFQVADD

-415 KFSALLA
+415 KYSALLA
-422 RSLLKLYCK
+422 RSLLKLYCE

>member
-1 MNRFLPQILFF
+1 MKLPQPKASLIILLTAVSVF
-12 AISTFTVNSIA
+12 AA
-23 AEWTLEDC
+23 GWTLEDC
-31 LKRAEEASLT
+31 LKQAEEASLS
-41 LKVSKLSEEQAS
+41 LKVSKLGEEQAAI
-53 VAIKTAKI
+53 AIKTAKT

-78 PFVEGPLDHYRL
+78 PFVEGPKDHYRL
-90 SLGISGSVVLWNG
+90 SLGISGSIVLWNG

-111 TAQIGKQEAEMRT
+111 TAQIDKQEAEMRT
-124 ALTALNLQVS
+124 ALASLNLRVS
-134 VLENYYALLTANE
+134 VLDAYYAYLTANE
-147 KIEVAKKALEISE
+147 KIEIAKKALEISE

-180 VLAEADAAQKKVS
+180 VLAEADAAQKQVS
-193 LLSAEQAKTNAETS
+193 LLTAEQAKTNAETT

-218 EFSIKAE
+218 EFRIIAE
-225 NMENLTPD
+225 NLDSLTPE
-233 SLEKISSIDSL
+233 SLEEIPSLDSILNLAKSS
-244 LKEAKQN
+244 

-291 AWESDGYK
+291 AWESDGYG
-299 NQLKYGYNHSITL
+299 NQLKYGYNHSVTL

-318 IDKGATTNKV
+318 IDKGSTTNKV
-328 LTAQIQSERS
+328 LNAQIQSERS
-338 KITQQETMKA
+338 KITQQETLKA
-348 LENLI
+348 LENLM

-360 IAAENQWQAALL
+360 MAAENQWKAAML
-372 QVEANEAAFKVADD
+372 QVQANEAAFQVADD

-415 KFSALLA
+415 KYSALLA
-422 RSLLKLYCK
+422 RSLLKLYCE

>member
-1 MNRFLPQILFF
+1 MKLPQPKASLIILLTAVSVF
-12 AISTFTVNSIA
+12 AA
-23 AEWTLEDC
+23 DWTLEDC
-31 LKRAEEASLT
+31 LKQAEEASLS
-41 LKVSKLSEEQAS
+41 LKVSKLGEEQAAI
-53 VAIKTAKI
+53 AIKTAKT

-78 PFVEGPLDHYRL
+78 PFVEGPKDHYRL
-90 SLGISGSVVLWNG
+90 SLGISGSIVLWNG

-111 TAQIGKQEAEMRT
+111 TAQIDKQEAEMRT
-124 ALTALNLQVS
+124 ALASLNLRVS
-134 VLENYYALLTANE
+134 VLDAYYAYLTANE
-147 KIEVAKKALEISE
+147 KIEIAKKALEISE

-180 VLAEADAAQKKVS
+180 VLAEADAAQKQVS
-193 LLSAEQAKTNAETS
+193 LLTAEQAKTNAETT

-218 EFSIKAE
+218 EFRIIAE
-225 NMENLTPD
+225 NLDSLTPK
-233 SLEKISSIDSL
+233 SLEEIPSLDSILNLAKSS
-244 LKEAKQN
+244 

-291 AWESDGYK
+291 AWESDGYG
-299 NQLKYGYNHSITL
+299 NQLKYGYNHSVTL

-318 IDKGATTNKV
+318 IDKGSTTNKV
-328 LTAQIQSERS
+328 LNAQIQSERS
-338 KITQQETMKA
+338 KITQQETLKA
-348 LENLI
+348 LENLM

-360 IAAENQWQAALL
+360 MAAENQWKAAML
-372 QVEANEAAFKVADD
+372 QVQANEAAFQVADD

-415 KFSALLA
+415 KYSALLA
-422 RSLLKLYCK
+422 RSLLKLYCE

>member
-1 MNRFLPQILFF
+1 MKLPQPKASLIILLTAVSVF
-12 AISTFTVNSIA
+12 AA
-23 AEWTLEDC
+23 DWTLEDC
-31 LKRAEEASLT
+31 LKRAEEASLS
-41 LKVSKLSEEQAS
+41 LKVSKLGEEQAAI
-53 VAIKTAKI
+53 AIKTAKT

-78 PFVEGPLDHYRL
+78 PFVEGPKDHYRL
-90 SLGISGSVVLWNG
+90 SLGISGSIVLWNG

-111 TAQIGKQEAEMRT
+111 TAQIDKQEAEMRT
-124 ALTALNLQVS
+124 ALTSLNLRVS
-134 VLENYYALLTANE
+134 VLDAYYAYLTANE
-147 KIEVAKKALEISE
+147 KIEIAKKALEISE

-180 VLAEADAAQKKVS
+180 VLAEADAAQKQVS
-193 LLSAEQAKTNAETS
+193 LLTAEQAKTNAETT

-218 EFSIKAE
+218 EFRIIAE
-225 NMENLTPD
+225 NLDSLTPE
-233 SLEKISSIDSL
+233 SLEEIPSLDSILNLAKSS
-244 LKEAKQN
+244 

-291 AWESDGYK
+291 AWESDGYG
-299 NQLKYGYNHSITL
+299 NQLKYGYNHSVTL

-318 IDKGATTNKV
+318 IDKGSTTNKV
-328 LTAQIQSERS
+328 LNAQIQSERS
-338 KITQQETMKA
+338 KITQQETLKA
-348 LENLI
+348 LENLM

-360 IAAENQWQAALL
+360 MAAENQWKAAML
-372 QVEANEAAFKVADD
+372 QVQANEAAFQVADD

-415 KFSALLA
+415 KYSALLA
-422 RSLLKLYCK
+422 RSLLKLYCE

>member
-1 MNRFLPQILFF
+1 MKLPQPKASLIILLTAVSVF
-12 AISTFTVNSIA
+12 AA
-23 AEWTLEDC
+23 DWTLEDC
-31 LKRAEEASLT
+31 LKRAEEASLS
-41 LKVSKLSEEQAS
+41 LKVSKLGEEQAAI
-53 VAIKTAKI
+53 AIKTAKT

-78 PFVEGPLDHYRL
+78 PFVEGPKDHYRL
-90 SLGISGSVVLWNG
+90 SLGISGSIVLWNG

-111 TAQIGKQEAEMRT
+111 TAQIDKQEAEMRT
-124 ALTALNLQVS
+124 ALASLNLRVS
-134 VLENYYALLTANE
+134 VLDAYYAYLTANE
-147 KIEVAKKALEISE
+147 KIEIAKKALEISE

-180 VLAEADAAQKKVS
+180 VLAEADAAQKQVS
-193 LLSAEQAKTNAETS
+193 LLTAEQAKINAETT

-218 EFSIKAE
+218 EFRIIAE
-225 NMENLTPD
+225 NLDSLTPE
-233 SLEKISSIDSL
+233 SLEEIPSLDSILNLAKSS
-244 LKEAKQN
+244 

-291 AWESDGYK
+291 AWESDGYG
-299 NQLKYGYNHSITL
+299 NQLKYGYNHSVTL

-318 IDKGATTNKV
+318 IDKGSTTNKV
-328 LTAQIQSERS
+328 LNAQIQSERS
-338 KITQQETMKA
+338 KITQQETLKA
-348 LENLI
+348 LENLM

-360 IAAENQWQAALL
+360 MAAENQWKAAML
-372 QVEANEAAFKVADD
+372 QVQANEAAFQVADD

-415 KFSALLA
+415 KYSALLA
-422 RSLLKLYCK
+422 RSLLKLYCE